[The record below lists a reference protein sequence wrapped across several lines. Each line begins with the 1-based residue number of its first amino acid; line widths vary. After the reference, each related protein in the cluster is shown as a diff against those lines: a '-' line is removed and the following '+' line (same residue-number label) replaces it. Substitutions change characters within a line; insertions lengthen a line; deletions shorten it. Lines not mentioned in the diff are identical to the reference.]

1 MQSDEGRLARAHRA
15 ETELDYPARADY
27 PPCLAIENSTGAEL
41 NWVYTSRAD
50 ESLFGHFD
58 FTTAWGP
65 ARDEPRAAQSLM
77 RASTMTGEAFTGSH
91 VAVFTRPAPP
101 TLVVSPHS
109 PRADTAGEQK
119 RCCSEARRGGGGVF
133 LGLSLTGGFLNRR
146 RVARI
151 SMRGRR
157 FGMLDTGGNRRRRG
171 LRRRRRRGCSLR
183 HGQIALDQAP
193 VTGVEDAKM
202 TAINT
207 GRVLRDAGKGTDNAR
222 RGARTLRK
230 DDGRRGSPY
239 AGGEGSEQ
247 DAGRVAQN

>member
-15 ETELDYPARADY
+15 ETGLDYPARADY
-27 PPCLAIENSTGAEL
+27 PPRLAIENSTGAEL

-119 RCCSEARRGGGGVF
+119 RRWSVAGGGRR
-133 LGLSLTGGFLNRR
+133 LSWPVSDGWFSQPATRGEDQHAGAAIRH
-146 RVARI
+146 ARH
-151 SMRGRR
+151 GRQPETEKTSTEAQAR
-157 FGMLDTGGNRRRRG
+157 LFPATWANCTRPSTRD
-171 LRRRRRRGCSLR
+171 RRRRREDDCYQ
-183 HGQIALDQAP
+183 HGP
-193 VTGVEDAKM
+193 
-202 TAINT
+202 
-207 GRVLRDAGKGTDNAR
+207 RPSRCGKRYG
-222 RGARTLRK
+222 
-230 DDGRRGSPY
+230 
-239 AGGEGSEQ
+239 
-247 DAGRVAQN
+247 